1 MTSIVCYELCRYRRK
16 KERDGMLKAA
26 EIIEAKRIEREALMA
41 EKREQARQ
49 AREAREA
56 AAAAAEAASKKP
68 SWKFW

>member
-1 MTSIVCYELCRYRRK
+1 
-16 KERDGMLKAA
+16 MLKAA